1 MTLILGEFEMF
12 KYLSVFLVVLG
23 TAASAS
29 VGPALSKKIVHE
41 GRVIASTIIKPEGY
55 IDENYANVFVIYDDE
70 VYSCFINHKRLA

>member
-1 MTLILGEFEMF
+1 ML
-12 KYLSVFLVVLG
+12 KYLCVFLVIFG

-55 IDENYANVFVIYDDE
+55 IDENYANVFVINGDE
-70 VYSCFINHKRLA
+70 VYSCFINVRRIACYLFNDGN